1 MRAEA
6 ALLALAHAAVYV
18 VEGDGTPGLAT
29 LVVAVVGHFRL
40 ALALVAAAA
49 LAKRAMGGE
58 LWIAKVFT
66 RGDLAV
72 PDPDGGVAAAC
83 GADWEVAAT
92 CLGSGGR
99 GGRGERRPAT
109 GRFPGGLVANLAVSP
124 ACTRAAA
131 GGGARDRFDAVRT
144 APWLTKAAA
153 LRTSATAREGMSKK
167 RTISSMVDAN
177 TAPHGVFED
186 RGTGQA
192 GCSEDASGAHLALA
206 ILAVVRGIAGIAET
220 VALLCGR
227 VRGVGRGARLA
238 CAAESAA
245 AALARLRRHGRE
257 GSERLSMGATR
268 MSRRWN
274 AARGGDQ
281 GVGSRRGTGAGLAA
295 RRVTSSMPKQAVVA
309 PARAAV
315 VAPRSGPQ
323 TLTSTTARIARPAS
337 RQQSTICRSKS
348 CKPRI
353 CMSYSARRGTARCKT
368 AGSRGS

>member
-144 APWLTKAAA
+144 APWLAKAAA
-153 LRTSATAREGMSKK
+153 LRTSATARKGMSKK

-192 GCSEDASGAHLALA
+192 GCSEDAERRTPCTCSSCSGPRHSGHRRNCRTALWSSQRRRQGCTPC
-206 ILAVVRGIAGIAET
+206 LRGRI
-220 VALLCGR
+220 
-227 VRGVGRGARLA
+227 
-238 CAAESAA
+238 
-245 AALARLRRHGRE
+245 
-257 GSERLSMGATR
+257 
-268 MSRRWN
+268 
-274 AARGGDQ
+274 
-281 GVGSRRGTGAGLAA
+281 GSRGTCTPAPARKGGIRASIDGSNTHVEAMERSSRWRPRRGFQAWVPGAGLARGW
-295 RRVTSSMPKQAVVA
+295 RRAESRVRCPSKLLSLPRVPRWSHLAVV
-309 PARAAV
+309 
-315 VAPRSGPQ
+315 
-323 TLTSTTARIARPAS
+323 L
-337 RQQSTICRSKS
+337 KF
-348 CKPRI
+348 
-353 CMSYSARRGTARCKT
+353 
-368 AGSRGS
+368 